1 MSHPTDSATARQ
13 LLDAAGTGEQS
24 GVRMSESGRRSLL
37 IFSTVLG
44 LCVSLFLL
52 GVVYVFPTGELVPI
66 ILVSLGYAAGVLISV
81 TMFNTLRKSSSRGW
95 QRRYITGLSISMSLF
110 FIGVALTFL
119 VTITTPLFW
128 VPFAVLV
135 AVPLVVSALVGG
147 RR

>member
-1 MSHPTDSATARQ
+1 MTNPTDSATARQ

-24 GVRMSESGRRSLL
+24 GARISESGRRTNI

-44 LCVSLFLL
+44 LVIGLFLL
-52 GVVYVFPTGELVPI
+52 GVVYVYPTDQPVPI
-66 ILVSLGYAAGVLISV
+66 ILVTVGYAIGLFTSIMIYNRVRRSASL
-81 TMFNTLRKSSSRGW
+81 GW

-128 VPFAVLV
+128 VPYAVVV
-135 AVPLVVSALVGG
+135 AVPLTLSAVIGD